1 MLQATVEGLSVA
13 AISYY
18 VIGLFGYLVKGLHDS
33 GVVRVDPTLTTA
45 AFVPVAVLFVWWV
58 VRRIRSRHI
67 KGAG

>member
-13 AISYY
+13 ANSYY
-18 VIGLFGYLVKGLHDS
+18 VIGLFGYLIKGAHDA
-33 GVVRVDPTLTTA
+33 GLVRIDPTLATG
-45 AFVPVAVLFVWWV
+45 AFVPVAVLLVWWI